1 MNQEKFVNTYIDLL
15 NTTLSE
21 AVQKNIVA
29 QAQKKVFEEDLNDL
43 NELLSAKDK
52 NLKELFDKKEE
63 QIRNLTNE

>member
-21 AVQKNIVA
+21 AIQKNIVA

-43 NELLSAKDK
+43 NAG
-52 NLKELFDKKEE
+52 
-63 QIRNLTNE
+63 